1 MSQRPDEDE
10 ARRDLPQPPPQ
21 PETTQRLRIS
31 VPVPATELLLGQR
44 LPPGAPALPA
54 QPPGPNQP
62 ALDLQQDPGFGY
74 PGFTL
79 STQAGAFVDV
89 KERSVWQGHETVTF
103 QSAQSVDVIAGRSVC
118 ISSVPQ
124 DVFPA
129 DAPRG
134 LFVDTTRFATAR
146 TDQLRRYTIEYNVG
160 IEARALLSALRA
172 VLSAKWLTLPF
183 KLLSLAGS
191 GAGVVMSGLAIGKA
205 APEEMEPPPGVQV
218 TSSDP
223 IFLASGAGQNF
234 YAAGGFSFVGGVPVG
249 AGKLPIPAGFTVSVP
264 MGVALMGGTTADLFG
279 MFTASLHAGLIADV
293 AAIKSAGLY
302 SRMGEA
308 EVIGATVQL
317 GSKVPGKQ
325 ILKYRVNPLFQ
336 RATTKV
342 TLSALK
348 SVEVDPILEFVVNSP
363 LGHFKS
369 NVLKMTVDAKLAI
382 KLHAAKGLYLL
393 EMTPYGIKIA
403 NKTGLHAVEVDLI
416 GTKLKAGPF
425 EVKATA
431 ASLTVGG
438 PSAKAT
444 FTPVGVKIDG
454 PIIKL
459 G

>member
-10 ARRDLPQPPPQ
+10 AQRSLPQPPAQ

-44 LPPGAPALPA
+44 LPAGSAPAPPA
-54 QPPGPNQP
+54 PGPNQP
-62 ALDLQQDPGFGY
+62 VICVEQDPGFGY
-74 PGFTL
+74 PGVTL

-89 KERSVWQGHETVTF
+89 KERSVWQGHDTVTF
-103 QSAQSVDVIAGRSVC
+103 QSGESLDVIARKSVC
-118 ISSVPQ
+118 ISSVPE
-124 DVFPA
+124 DAFPA

-146 TDQLRRYTIEYNVG
+146 TDQLRRYTIEYNTG

-183 KLLSLAGS
+183 KLLSLVGA
-191 GAGVVMSGLAIGKA
+191 GAGVVMSGIAMGKA
-205 APEEMEPPPGVQV
+205 APADMQPPAGVQI

-234 YAAGGFSFVGGVPVG
+234 YAAGGFSFVGGVPI
-249 AGKLPIPAGFTVSVP
+249 GKGKVPIPSSFSVSVP
-264 MGVALMGGTTADLFG
+264 MSVSLVGGLTADMFG
-279 MFTASLHAGLIADV
+279 TITASLHAGGIADI
-293 AAIKSAGLY
+293 AAIKSAGVF

-308 EVIGATVQL
+308 ELIGATVKV
-317 GSKVPGKQ
+317 GSKLPGEQ
-325 ILKYRVNPLFQ
+325 ILKYKANVLFQ
-336 RATTKV
+336 RPTTKV
-342 TLSALK
+342 TISALK
-348 SVEVDPILEFVVNSP
+348 TVEIDPILEFKVNSP
-363 LGHFKS
+363 LGHFESK
-369 NVLKMTVDAKLAI
+369 VRKMTVDALTAI
-382 KLHAAKGLYLL
+382 KLHAAKGLYVL
-393 EMTPYGIKIA
+393 ELSPYGIKMA
-403 NKTGLHAVEVDLI
+403 NKTGLNMVEIDLV
-416 GTKLKAGPF
+416 GTKLKCGPF
-425 EVKATA
+425 EVKATP

-454 PIIKL
+454 PVIKL